1 MPYKKKSPF
10 ASYRDPKQAKR
21 NFNPIDFKMPDLN
34 SIYNKTANGS
44 TTTTD
49 LATDN
54 KTGSPEEGKTPGLM
68 PKSSSSKMLEQIKG
82 TEENKEK
89 QQSVAKKRKTQVRED
104 RKKFNKAYRDAREAK
119 NMGNRFQ
126 TSEEQGKAQEAF
138 NDMKGERKFRTKSLL
153 NNENPEDARG
163 RLKEDARQAKI
174 NKAAKEDNFVQP
186 SASLAKRP
194 KSIIDNQFYNEPSKS
209 SKSGAKIMKTKNA
222 YVKDADGGFTS
233 DVFGRGRAYEV
244 DDFDFIHGDER
255 LDAIQDSTPKQ
266 KKIPIYNNSRNNPEP
281 TYGEKLKKQNKIA
294 NSDERAEMEST
305 LNSKMKTFPAL
316 KYMGAGSDKSDK
328 RIQNMKK
335 ISMPKP
341 NITVNSVDDIG
352 GGFDVPSINQNN
364 TGSLM
369 SKERSSFKNQFSN
382 SPMISR
388 KGSAFPMVSDSPL
401 NVVTNNRNNAAGT
414 GSVIVNNTGTGTGN
428 SSGGTGGGGGGT
440 GIGSG
445 SGSGGSSSNNNFG
458 NSVADS
464 GALDTDG
471 SSVSNSGNGGT
482 ATTGSG
488 SGGGNF
494 NTSNAGTGSQN
505 VGSGGTTAASGNKVN
520 NNSGNNSGNTG
531 VTGAFGP
538 GGRPSGGSNAA
549 TAVAD
554 GIKQADRPTNYRP
567 PTPPP
572 IRREDTIGKDGQ
584 VFTPNPNRA
593 AKGDKTMTNNV
604 LPGLAAG
611 SVPSRGIQRDI
622 QFNNKAMSSG
632 DLYAPPQPTGMNA
645 NTDASLNKTT
655 STGNSEAMSM
665 FAAFSDP
672 KEIDSNIKEDT
683 ENLNDTIDKNM
694 SSLTQSIS
702 GMPKP
707 GPEGGG
713 SGGKMKFLKN
723 LIKDESGAAPE
734 MSASRSSFAK
744 AIDFGSLKKG
754 ALKQELNVPEDETIP
769 KSKLQIKSGDSKLTQ
784 KRKRFAETMSKFKK

>member
-54 KTGSPEEGKTPGLM
+54 KTGSPEEGKTPGLV

-119 NMGNRFQ
+119 NMGSRFQ
-126 TSEEQGKAQEAF
+126 TSEEQSKAQETF
-138 NDMKGERKFRTKSLL
+138 NDMKGERKFRTKALL
-153 NNENPEDARG
+153 AGKN
-163 RLKEDARQAKI
+163 KEDLRSGVMGPTAPQPPTVKKAKPLSQNMLNQAHNVNIMDKKGKQGSFSHMLDKSKKENI
-174 NKAAKEDNFVQP
+174 PMDRMKVTNIGLVTSGGAGKAPFKKP
-186 SASLAKRP
+186 T
-194 KSIIDNQFYNEPSKS
+194 
-209 SKSGAKIMKTKNA
+209 KTKVADLYTQQEQSDDLNEMNNLMDDRKFNA
-222 YVKDADGGFTS
+222 INNPL
-233 DVFGRGRAYEV
+233 GRG
-244 DDFDFIHGDER
+244 F
-255 LDAIQDSTPKQ
+255 
-266 KKIPIYNNSRNNPEP
+266 
-281 TYGEKLKKQNKIA
+281 
-294 NSDERAEMEST
+294 
-305 LNSKMKTFPAL
+305 
-316 KYMGAGSDKSDK
+316 
-328 RIQNMKK
+328 NM
-335 ISMPKP
+335 
-341 NITVNSVDDIG
+341 V
-352 GGFDVPSINQNN
+352 
-364 TGSLM
+364 
-369 SKERSSFKNQFSN
+369 
-382 SPMISR
+382 SR

-401 NVVTNNRNNAAGT
+401 NVVTNNRDNAAGT

-445 SGSGGSSSNNNFG
+445 SGSGGGSGGGSSNNNFD

-482 ATTGSG
+482 ATTGG
-488 SGGGNF
+488 GGGGNF

-505 VGSGGTTAASGNKVN
+505 VGSGGTTVN
-520 NNSGNNSGNTG
+520 TIATLDDGSSVNNNSGNTG
-531 VTGAFGP
+531 VTGALGP

-567 PTPPP
+567 PNPPP

-694 SSLTQSIS
+694 SSITQSIS

-707 GPEGGG
+707 GLEGGG
-713 SGGKMKFLKN
+713 SEGKMKGKMKFLKN

-734 MSASRSSFAK
+734 MNASRSSFAK

>member
-68 PKSSSSKMLEQIKG
+68 PESSSSEMLEGIKG

-119 NMGNRFQ
+119 NMGSRFQ
-126 TSEEQGKAQEAF
+126 TSEEQSKAQEAF
-138 NDMKGERKFRTKSLL
+138 NDMKGERKFRTKALL
-153 NNENPEDARG
+153 AGKN
-163 RLKEDARQAKI
+163 KEDLRSGVMGPTAPQKPTVTKAKPLSQNMLNQAHNVNIMDKKGKQGSFSHMLDKSKKENIPMDRMKI
-174 NKAAKEDNFVQP
+174 SNSMLVTSGGAGKAPFKKP
-186 SASLAKRP
+186 T
-194 KSIIDNQFYNEPSKS
+194 
-209 SKSGAKIMKTKNA
+209 KTK
-222 YVKDADGGFTS
+222 VADLYTQQEQDD
-233 DVFGRGRAYEV
+233 DVNEM
-244 DDFDFIHGDER
+244 
-255 LDAIQDSTPKQ
+255 
-266 KKIPIYNNSRNNPEP
+266 NN
-281 TYGEKLKKQNKIA
+281 L
-294 NSDERAEMEST
+294 
-305 LNSKMKTFPAL
+305 
-316 KYMGAGSDKSDK
+316 
-328 RIQNMKK
+328 
-335 ISMPKP
+335 
-341 NITVNSVDDIG
+341 IG
-352 GGFDVPSINQNN
+352 GRKKSAIFDPLGRS
-364 TGSLM
+364 
-369 SKERSSFKNQFSN
+369 ERDRYKASTMGPFQ
-382 SPMISR
+382 MVSR

-445 SGSGGSSSNNNFG
+445 SGSGGGSGGGSSNNNFG
-458 NSVADS
+458 NSEADS
-464 GALDTDG
+464 GALDADG

-482 ATTGSG
+482 ATTGG
-488 SGGGNF
+488 GGGGGNF

-505 VGSGGTTAASGNKVN
+505 VGSGGTNANTIATLDDGSSS
-520 NNSGNNSGNTG
+520 NSNSGNTG

-538 GGRPSGGSNAA
+538 GGRPGSGSNSA
-549 TAVAD
+549 TTVAQ
-554 GIKQADRPTNYRP
+554 GNKQADRPTNYRP

-707 GPEGGG
+707 GLEGGG
-713 SGGKMKFLKN
+713 SDGKMKFLKN

-754 ALKQELNVPEDETIP
+754 ALKRELNVPEDETIP